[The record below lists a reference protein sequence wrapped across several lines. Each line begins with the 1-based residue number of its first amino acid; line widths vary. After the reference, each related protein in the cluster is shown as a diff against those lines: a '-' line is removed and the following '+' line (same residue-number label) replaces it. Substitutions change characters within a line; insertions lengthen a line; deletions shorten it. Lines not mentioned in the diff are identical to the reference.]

1 MLDALGFS
9 VLVTSHTNSA
19 VDNVLCKLL
28 PHNLNILRLGASSK
42 VASSL
47 KDFTEEAL
55 MSTATSMEHLDE
67 LMKQKVSTT
76 ALKYILILNYI
87 CIRLWSA

>member
-1 MLDALGFS
+1 MLNALGFS

-19 VDNVLCKLL
+19 VDNVLCKLV
-28 PHNLNILRLGASSK
+28 PYNLDLLRLGASSK
-42 VASSL
+42 VASTL

-67 LMKQKVSTT
+67 LMKQKVWSKAKHIHLLT
-76 ALKYILILNYI
+76 LLIYIRMWL
-87 CIRLWSA
+87 A